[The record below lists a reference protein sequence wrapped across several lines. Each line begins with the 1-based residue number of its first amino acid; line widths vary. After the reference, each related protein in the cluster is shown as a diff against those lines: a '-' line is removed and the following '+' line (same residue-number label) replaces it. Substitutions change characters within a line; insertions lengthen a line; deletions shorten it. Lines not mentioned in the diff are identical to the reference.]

1 MVHEVQVTMLEL
13 DTQVAIANVRIFKS
27 QGNIRH
33 SITHTKL
40 FQELHLSMVDLV
52 SWVEE
57 EARSLVHTQL
67 KLQVHQ
73 MGGLQVVVV

>member
-1 MVHEVQVTMLEL
+1 MVHEVQITILEL
-13 DTQVAIANVRIFKS
+13 DTQVVIANVRIFKS
-27 QGNIRH
+27 QGNIH
-33 SITHTKL
+33 PNITHTKL

-57 EARSLVHTQL
+57 GARSLVRTQL